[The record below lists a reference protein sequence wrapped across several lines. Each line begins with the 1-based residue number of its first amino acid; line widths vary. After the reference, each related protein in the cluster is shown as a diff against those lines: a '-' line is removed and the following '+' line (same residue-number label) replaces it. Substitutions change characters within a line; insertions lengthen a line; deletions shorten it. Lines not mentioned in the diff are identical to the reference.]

1 MSFDRFTTAM
11 RALTVVGVCAG
22 AVLAHAAEEEE
33 LGWSG
38 AATLGYLAASGN
50 ADNLNVNGAL
60 DLAYD
65 QTNWRHTLGLNA
77 IGAEAD
83 GVSSAERYT
92 LALKTQRTFSEHN
105 YAFGLL
111 AGVKDRFAGVA
122 EQFSQ
127 TVGLGRRFIDTETQV
142 LNFEAG
148 LGFRQLTFADTIDE
162 NGVVVPGEEDSSAI
176 ARVGG
181 DYRWNFSETA
191 HFDQTLAMEI
201 GSDNTNTI
209 AVSSVTAKLLGAMN
223 LVVSLTINNNSDAP
237 VGTTSTDRFTAISLE
252 YAW

>member
-1 MSFDRFTTAM
+1 MLHSGVKTLV
-11 RALTVVGVCAG
+11 RAAAVTGLVLGAG
-22 AVLAHAAEEEE
+22 AAFAEDEKE

-38 AATLGYLAASGN
+38 NAALGYLSASGN
-50 ADNLNVNGAL
+50 ADNLNVNGNFG
-60 DLAYD
+60 LAYT
-65 QTNWRHTLGLNA
+65 QEYWTHTLNLAA
-77 IGAEAD
+77 IGAKAD
-83 GVSSAERYT
+83 GVGSAERYT
-92 LALKTQRTFSEHN
+92 FGAKTQRDFTEFN
-105 YAFGLL
+105 YAFGRLDY
-111 AGVKDRFAGVA
+111 VKDRFAGVA

-127 TVGLGRRFIDTETQV
+127 TVGLGRRFINTDTHI
-142 LNFEAG
+142 LNGEAG
-148 LGFRQLTFADTIDE
+148 IGFRQLTFADSRDD
-162 NGVVVPGEEDSSAI
+162 NGVLQPGADESSAI
-176 ARVGG
+176 ARLGG

-237 VGTTSTDRFTAISLE
+237 AGTTSTDRFTAISLE